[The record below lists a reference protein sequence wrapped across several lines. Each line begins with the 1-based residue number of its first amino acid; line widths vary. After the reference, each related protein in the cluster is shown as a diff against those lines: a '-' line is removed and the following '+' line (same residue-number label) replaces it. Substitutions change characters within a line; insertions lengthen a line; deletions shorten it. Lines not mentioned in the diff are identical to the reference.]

1 MFKLE
6 FENLVDY
13 LATYQGIEPCI
24 TIYVLNLH
32 KPTANT
38 ILSIVL
44 VRLHRILMWACIKG
58 KSLFL
63 ELKDL

>member
-44 VRLHRILMWACIKG
+44 VDYTE
-58 KSLFL
+58 S
-63 ELKDL
+63 